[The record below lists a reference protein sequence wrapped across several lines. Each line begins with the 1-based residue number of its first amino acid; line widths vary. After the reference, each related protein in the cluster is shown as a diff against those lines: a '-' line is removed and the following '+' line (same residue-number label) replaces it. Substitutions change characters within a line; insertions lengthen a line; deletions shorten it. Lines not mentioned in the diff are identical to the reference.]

1 MSLCAECGTDNPE
14 VARFCLG
21 CGAPL
26 ASQSAAEEERKQVTA
41 LFVDLVGSTAQ
52 AEELDPEDVLGL
64 LEPYYARLR
73 EALERFG
80 GTVEKFIGDAVVALF
95 GAPVAH
101 EDDPERAVRAAFA
114 ILDAMRDLNEQGSLR
129 ALRVRI
135 GINTGE
141 AIVALRARSSEGE
154 GMAWGDVVNTA
165 ARLQSAAP
173 EDGII
178 VGEETYRA
186 TAAAIEY
193 RECEPIA
200 AKGKAEPVPA
210 WEAIAVR
217 ESVAPHAPTELPL
230 IGREEEFRQLSELWD
245 EVRIE
250 RRPKVAIVVGA
261 PGIGKSRLLG
271 ELTRRASEQGTVL
284 TGRCLSYG
292 EGITYWAVGE
302 MITQAAGILR
312 SDGPERI
319 SQKLGA
325 FLDGLPTQDADEL
338 RTMAASLANL
348 ISAPTTPRGTYTADE
363 ISQAELHWGFRR
375 MVELLAVS
383 GPLALLFEDLH
394 WAEPTLIELIHFI
407 GASDVAA
414 PILLLGSS
422 RPEFRERTSIT
433 SSWSVIELDT
443 LSAEESEKLVARIGG
458 VDLGGERHAALL
470 EHAGGNPL
478 FLEELVA
485 MLGEAG
491 EDMPERA
498 VPRSLQAL
506 IGARLDALPSA
517 EKRTAQFASVCG
529 HVFWSGAVSYLAE
542 TNGDVEP
549 SLVALAQRDF
559 IRAQAT
565 SSVGDEREYA
575 FKHIL
580 FRDVAYDRLPKGRRA
595 GLHVRFAD
603 WVTALPVEDE
613 LIEIVAYHLEQACR
627 LAGEVSRSPIEP
639 PVLRAAEALM
649 HAAEKAERREGM
661 REAERF
667 YTRALE
673 LVGDAHP
680 ATAVE
685 LRLRR
690 ARTTVALGDLR
701 LGSAELEGVVVEAQH
716 LGRPDLRC
724 EALVQLGNV
733 EQKRGRVSEAR
744 RHLLEAEELAASVA
758 DPRLEIRTRFELE
771 ELRADFDAEFEAAA
785 VSLREALAMAQS
797 IGDRSLCIEAHLR
810 LGFVMFNSGDLAEAE
825 EEFLRCSALASEM
838 GSHRDEA
845 RATFQIA
852 LVKYYRGDLDGAESL
867 GVKALD
873 WLERTGDSYFQI
885 QNLRAL
891 AMYSLARDDLDV
903 AEQRLRDA
911 LPLALESGGW
921 LPIELFRLLTEVLVR
936 RGRLEEAQQLVAFA
950 GRNVPEED
958 MYARASLLLA
968 EASVA
973 TGSGEPTAAA
983 TAFAEALR
991 LLEEQGLM
999 IDVGEARIAL
1009 ARALRAFGEV
1019 SSARTEF
1026 ERARGSFARLGARGL
1041 VDTIDRELE
1050 ELEGA
1055 RPAGSLRESS

>member
-1 MSLCAECGTDNPE
+1 
-14 VARFCLG
+14 
-21 CGAPL
+21 
-26 ASQSAAEEERKQVTA
+26 
-41 LFVDLVGSTAQ
+41 
-52 AEELDPEDVLGL
+52 
-64 LEPYYARLR
+64 
-73 EALERFG
+73 
-80 GTVEKFIGDAVVALF
+80 
-95 GAPVAH
+95 
-101 EDDPERAVRAAFA
+101 
-114 ILDAMRDLNEQGSLR
+114 
-129 ALRVRI
+129 
-135 GINTGE
+135 
-141 AIVALRARSSEGE
+141 
-154 GMAWGDVVNTA
+154 MAWGDVVNTA

-186 TAAAIEY
+186 TTAAIEY

-200 AKGKAEPVPA
+200 AKGKADPVPA

-217 ESVAPHAPTELPL
+217 ESVAQHAPTEQPL
-230 IGREEEFRQLSELWD
+230 IGRQEEFRRLSELWD
-245 EVRIE
+245 EVRIQ
-250 RRPKVAIVVGA
+250 RRPNVAIVLGA
-261 PGIGKSRLLG
+261 PGIGKSRLLS

-284 TGRCLSYG
+284 SGRCLPYG

-302 MITQAAGILR
+302 MITEAADILR
-312 SDGPERI
+312 SDGPEI

-325 FLDGLPTQDADEL
+325 LLDSLPTQETDEL

-348 ISAPTTPRGTYTADE
+348 ISAPTTPRGTYSADN

-375 MVELLAVS
+375 MLELLAVS

-394 WAEPTLIELIHFI
+394 WAEPTLIELIQFI
-407 GASDVAA
+407 ATSDVPA
-414 PILLLGSS
+414 PILLLCSS
-422 RPEFRERTSIT
+422 RPEFLERAFP
-433 SSWSVIELDT
+433 SSWTTIELDT
-443 LSAEESEKLVARIGG
+443 LSAEESEELVAQLGG
-458 VDLGGERHAALL
+458 VDLGGDRHAALL

-485 MLGEAG
+485 MLAEAG
-491 EDMPERA
+491 EDVPERA

-517 EKRTAQFASVCG
+517 EKRTAQHASVCG
-529 HVFWSGAVSYLAE
+529 QVFWSGAVSHLAE
-542 TNGDVEP
+542 TNGDIGP
-549 SLVALAQRDF
+549 SLAALARRDF
-559 IRAQAT
+559 IRANAI

-580 FRDVAYDRLPKGRRA
+580 IRDVAYDRLPKGRRA

-613 LIEIVAYHLEQACR
+613 LVEIVAYHLEQACR

-680 ATAVE
+680 ATAAE

-701 LGSAELEGVVVEAQH
+701 LGSAELEGVVVEAEH

-724 EALVQLGNV
+724 AALVQLGNV

-744 RHLLEAEELAASVA
+744 RHLLEAEGLAASVG

-785 VSLREALAMAQS
+785 ESLRQALAMAQS

-810 LGFVMFNSGDLAEAE
+810 LGFVMFNSGDLAQAE

-867 GVKALD
+867 GVRALE

-921 LPIELFRLLTEVLVR
+921 LPIELYRLLTEVLVR
-936 RGRLEEAQQLVAFA
+936 RDSLEEAQQLVAFA

-968 EASVA
+968 EAAVA
-973 TGSGEPTAAA
+973 TASGERTAAA
-983 TAFAEALR
+983 TTFAEALR
-991 LLEEQGLM
+991 LLEEQGLT

-1019 SSARTEF
+1019 SGARTEF
-1026 ERARGSFARLGARGL
+1026 ERARGSFVRLGARGL
-1041 VDTIDRELE
+1041 VETIDRELE

-1055 RPAGSLRESS
+1055 RPAGSLHESS